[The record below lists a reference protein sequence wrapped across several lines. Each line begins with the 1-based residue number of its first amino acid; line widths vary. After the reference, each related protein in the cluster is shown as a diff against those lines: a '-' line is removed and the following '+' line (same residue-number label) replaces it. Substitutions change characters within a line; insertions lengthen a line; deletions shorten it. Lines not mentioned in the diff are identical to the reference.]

1 MQWALDRGCHTDAAW
16 LVLVAS
22 WYWHSCGLRAEGA
35 GWLARLLPHRR
46 TLEDDLRLAILLW
59 GYAFGVGDEP
69 FAQRDQSAGEVM
81 SLLESCRDMLLR
93 AAAWHWLAGGM
104 PNAAAANEASERA
117 VALAR
122 AAYELR
128 GLGTAWGLLGDR
140 DFILAANITDYAK
153 QLVDQGEV
161 ERAAPL
167 AAESLELFQQR
178 GDYNGIS
185 DTLAILGQLALMRG
199 DLDAAYT
206 LLCQSKTIITAFERL
221 SWRLYWQ
228 PLLGLVTLCRGDLSE
243 ARALLA
249 DSLGLCAELKPN
261 LPAARICAYLAD
273 SALLDSKHDEAE
285 QWLRQSLEWYAEPHR
300 IFIYDVE
307 RIFVAA
313 RLATAKGRYR
323 RAAELFGL
331 AEQAHGRVHH
341 VRLGPQQALA
351 EIALA
356 TVRQVLEPQEF
367 ATAFTAGKQLTID
380 EMFT

>member
-1 MQWALDRGCHTDAAW
+1 MIC
-16 LVLVAS
+16 
-22 WYWHSCGLRAEGA
+22 SCAQQPGI
-35 GWLARLLPHRR
+35 GWPL
-46 TLEDDLRLAILLW
+46 
-59 GYAFGVGDEP
+59 
-69 FAQRDQSAGEVM
+69 
-81 SLLESCRDMLLR
+81 
-93 AAAWHWLAGGM
+93 GM
-104 PNAAAANEASERA
+104 PDAAAANEASERA

-122 AAYELR
+122 AAYELG

-140 DFILAANITDYAK
+140 DFILASNITDYAK

-167 AAESLELFQQR
+167 AAESLELFRRR
-178 GDYNGIS
+178 GDHNGIS
-185 DTLAILGQLALMRG
+185 DTFAILGQLALMRG

-206 LLCQSKTIITAFERL
+206 LLCQSRTIITAFERL
-221 SWRLYWQ
+221 SWRLNWQ
-228 PLLGLVTLCRGDLSE
+228 PLLGLVTLYRGDASG
-243 ARALLA
+243 ARTLLA
-249 DSLGLCAELKPN
+249 DSLGLCAALKPN
-261 LPAARICAYLAD
+261 LSAARICAYLAD
-273 SALLDSKHDEAE
+273 AALLDSKHDEAE

-313 RLATAKGRYR
+313 RLATAKGQYR

-356 TVRQVLEPQEF
+356 TVRQALEPLEF
-367 ATAFTAGKQLTID
+367 ATAFTAGKQLSLDVISTRLASD
-380 EMFT
+380 

>member
-1 MQWALDRGCHTDAAW
+1 
-16 LVLVAS
+16 
-22 WYWHSCGLRAEGA
+22 
-35 GWLARLLPHRR
+35 
-46 TLEDDLRLAILLW
+46 
-59 GYAFGVGDEP
+59 
-69 FAQRDQSAGEVM
+69 
-81 SLLESCRDMLLR
+81 
-93 AAAWHWLAGGM
+93 
-104 PNAAAANEASERA
+104 
-117 VALAR
+117 
-122 AAYELR
+122 
-128 GLGTAWGLLGDR
+128 
-140 DFILAANITDYAK
+140 
-153 QLVDQGEV
+153 
-161 ERAAPL
+161 
-167 AAESLELFQQR
+167 
-178 GDYNGIS
+178 
-185 DTLAILGQLALMRG
+185 
-199 DLDAAYT
+199 
-206 LLCQSKTIITAFERL
+206 
-221 SWRLYWQ
+221 
-228 PLLGLVTLCRGDLSE
+228 
-243 ARALLA
+243 LA